1 MFCRYQLSIISNA
14 HRSPIQDI
22 LILEDTGHL
31 VSCAFDGKIRVWDW
45 GHEEES
51 NGSNEDSSSAVVGS
65 KNGGQTG
72 VEEEGKKKK
81 KKKKK
86 N

>member
-81 KKKKK
+81 

>member
-1 MFCRYQLSIISNA
+1 MSIISNA

-65 KNGGQTG
+65 KNGGGQTG

-81 KKKKK
+81 K